1 MGSALARA
9 FLKHGYSTGVWNR
22 TKSKCEPL
30 AALGARIAP
39 TVQDAAAASDVIVVN
54 VTDYITSD
62 GLLRAD
68 DVTKGL
74 RGKLLVQLT
83 SGSPKQAREMAGWAQ
98 QHGIQYLDGAI
109 MATPNFIGEPGCTIL
124 YSGPV
129 DLFEKCKPV
138 LLALGG
144 ISVHVGSDVSH
155 ASALDSALLVV
166 MWGALFGTHQGVAIC
181 EAEQIPLAA
190 YMAYLKPVLPQVNGW
205 VIRWH
210 GSPLVV

>member
-1 MGSALARA
+1 MKPRISVLGAGRMGSALARA

-109 MATPNFIGEPGCTIL
+109 MATPNFIGEPCQQ
-124 YSGPV
+124 
-129 DLFEKCKPV
+129 C
-138 LLALGG
+138 
-144 ISVHVGSDVSH
+144 
-155 ASALDSALLVV
+155 SARHRGNQLDWS
-166 MWGALFGTHQGVAIC
+166 
-181 EAEQIPLAA
+181 
-190 YMAYLKPVLPQVNGW
+190 
-205 VIRWH
+205 RH
-210 GSPLVV
+210 GHRLCA